1 MKSTKKINKT
11 KRNDFSRLAQ
21 QDSFVMA
28 AILQAEIFITKISN
42 KRQLRPMPSMK
53 VEKIIFPYI

>member
-1 MKSTKKINKT
+1 
-11 KRNDFSRLAQ
+11 
-21 QDSFVMA
+21 MA

>member
-1 MKSTKKINKT
+1 MST
-11 KRNDFSRLAQ
+11 A
-21 QDSFVMA
+21 DSFVGT

-42 KRQLRPMPSMK
+42 KGRLRTMPSMK